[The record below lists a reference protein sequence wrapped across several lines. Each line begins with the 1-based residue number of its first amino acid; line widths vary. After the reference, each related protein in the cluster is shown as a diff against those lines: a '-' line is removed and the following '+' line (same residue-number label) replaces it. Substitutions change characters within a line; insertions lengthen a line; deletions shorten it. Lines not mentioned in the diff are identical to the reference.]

1 VVSASPLFDS
11 AAETYDDDPH
21 HGVLA
26 ELLLAGLPHTAQP
39 PDLLVDVATGTG
51 VAAFAALR
59 TLDPSHVLAVDISPC
74 MVERAIAKA
83 AAADPDGRI
92 DWQVAPAVPLAVPDG
107 AADLVLCTS
116 SLHFLGMAA
125 LQDWRR
131 ALRPGG
137 LVAFSIPMA
146 ADFRPSPAFRDLL
159 PTDLTIPADAA
170 AAERLALDAGFVD
183 VHVTISP
190 PSAPDR
196 PRRAFLVHAQVA

>member
-1 VVSASPLFDS
+1 VVSPSPLFDS

-26 ELLLAGLPHTAQP
+26 ELLLTGLPHAALSP
-39 PDLLVDVATGTG
+39 GLLVDVATGTG
-51 VAAFAALR
+51 VAALAALR
-59 TLDPSHVLAVDISPC
+59 TLAPARVLAVDISPR
-74 MVERAIAKA
+74 MVERAVVKA

-92 DWQVAPAVPLAVPDG
+92 EWQVAPAVPLALPDA

-125 LQDWRR
+125 LHDWRR
-131 ALRPGG
+131 VLRPGG

-146 ADFRPSPAFRDLL
+146 ADFRPSPAFRELL
-159 PTDLTIPADAA
+159 PADLTIPADTA
-170 AAERLALDAGFVD
+170 AAERLALDTGFVD
-183 VHVTISP
+183 VHVATSP

-196 PRRAFLVHAQVA
+196 PRRAFLVHAKVA